1 MKAYGDLVECLT
13 DIPALSPRVDA
24 GHRRLRVAI
33 HAFAGSAEVARRLL
47 SLRNV
52 EVYFGIN
59 AACLDGLSSKRRLS
73 ALTALPLDRVLLESD
88 AHTFFDSNLRI
99 RRAQDILSKQYGIPP
114 PEVLSKTTLNAVK
127 WLFGS
132 HTPCCRAS
140 AAAGATTAE
149 VAAPQLPENSR

>member
-1 MKAYGDLVECLT
+1 MKAFGDLVDCLGSL
-13 DIPALSPRVDA
+13 PALPPPERVDA
-24 GHRRLRVAI
+24 GHGRLRVAI

-73 ALTALPLDRVLLESD
+73 ALTALPVDRVLLESD

-99 RRAQDILSKQYGIPP
+99 RRAQDILSEQYGIPS

-132 HTPCCRAS
+132 HTPCDTDTASCCRAS
-140 AAAGATTAE
+140 AAG
-149 VAAPQLPENSR
+149 R